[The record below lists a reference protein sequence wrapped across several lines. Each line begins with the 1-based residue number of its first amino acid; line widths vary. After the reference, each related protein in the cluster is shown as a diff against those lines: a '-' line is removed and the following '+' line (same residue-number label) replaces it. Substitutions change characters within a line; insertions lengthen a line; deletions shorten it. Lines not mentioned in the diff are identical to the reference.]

1 VRYSS
6 TTFPDGT
13 GFIFPLSN
21 NFFQNPWRDWAAE
34 NALAGDT
41 TNQALVAEQNRKN
54 PKTMKHQLLRM
65 ALAMI
70 LAGATAARAD
80 AVLDWNAIAAQTIF
94 AAGRPG
100 PSVVI
105 DLAVVQAAVHDAVQ
119 AYDKRFEPY
128 ATEISGASGSP
139 AAAIAKATRDI
150 LVNRLPAQ
158 AGSVDTA
165 YTNYLAANGLAA
177 DDPGVSVGAAAAAG
191 MIALRTGDGAFPNPS
206 PVFNGTNLVGM
217 WRPTPSY
224 LPGPPASGASMAI
237 PWLADVTPFV
247 VLSGDQFV
255 APPPP
260 LLGTSLYRKEY
271 DEVKALGALIGS
283 SRTPEQTQIAYFW
296 ADNFPAQVNRIIR
309 NVSETYLDSSADRA
323 RLFALVWLGATDA
336 LINTWTGKL
345 QYPTWRPI
353 TAINQGDFDGDP
365 KTSGDVNWQ
374 PLINTP
380 NYPDHSSGANALVSG
395 VMKML
400 ALYFGTD
407 EVTFTVTSTNPNAN
421 PNSRTYARFT
431 DAALDVVEARILQG
445 IHTRSADLNGR
456 QLGKSV
462 AKWVFKHA
470 LRPLNDGYD
479 DDDEDDQ
486 D

>member
-1 VRYSS
+1 
-6 TTFPDGT
+6 
-13 GFIFPLSN
+13 
-21 NFFQNPWRDWAAE
+21 
-34 NALAGDT
+34 
-41 TNQALVAEQNRKN
+41 
-54 PKTMKHQLLRM
+54 MKHKLIPIT
-65 ALAMI
+65 LAVL
-70 LAGATAARAD
+70 LAGAISARAD

-100 PSVVI
+100 PSAVL

-119 AYDKRFEPY
+119 AYDKQFEPY

-139 AAAIAKATRDI
+139 AAAIAKATRDV
-150 LVNRLPAQ
+150 LVNRFPAQ
-158 AGSVDTA
+158 AASVNTL
-165 YTNYLAANGLAA
+165 YTNYLATNGLAT

-191 MIALRTGDGAFPNPS
+191 MIALRTGDGAFPIPA
-206 PVFNGTNLVGM
+206 PVFNGTNLPGM
-217 WRPTPSY
+217 WRPTPSF
-224 LPGPPASGASMAI
+224 LPGPPSSGASMAV

-247 VLSGDQFV
+247 VLSGDQFA

-260 LLGTSLYRKEY
+260 PLGSGLYRNEY
-271 DEVKALGALIGS
+271 EEVKALGALFSS

-296 ADNFPAQVNRIIR
+296 ADNFPAQMNRIVR
-309 NVSETYLDSSADRA
+309 NVAETHVESSADRA
-323 RLFALVWLGATDA
+323 RLFALVWLGVADA

-345 QYPTWRPI
+345 EYPTWRPI
-353 TAINQGDFDGDP
+353 TAINEGDFDGDP
-365 KTSGDVNWQ
+365 KTVGDANWQ

-395 VMKML
+395 TMQMF

-407 EVTFTVTSTNPNAN
+407 EVTFTVTSANSNAN
-421 PNSRTYARFT
+421 PNSRTYTSFT

-456 QLGKSV
+456 HLGKSV
-462 AKWVFKHA
+462 ARWVFKHA
-470 LRPLNDGYD
+470 LRPLKYDDSNGYD
-479 DDDEDDQ
+479 DDDHDDK